1 MTFPSVGRFC
11 CSIALGSTLIAAEGR
26 SQAVGDSTLDTQWR
40 TVQALSPG
48 EFVEVRLLKNSTV
61 SGTIVSSTDSAL
73 TLTRE
78 GGRLLNVTRSDIR
91 ELKVKRK
98 QRTRNRAF
106 GAAIGGAS
114 GIAVTAILDG
124 ALTDGNGT
132 SGKYAALLG
141 AVGAGIGFLTM
152 LGPTYTTIYKIR

>member
-1 MTFPSVGRFC
+1 MS
-11 CSIALGSTLIAAEGR
+11 GS
-26 SQAVGDSTLDTQWR
+26 
-40 TVQALSPG
+40 
-48 EFVEVRLLKNSTV
+48 
-61 SGTIVSSTDSAL
+61 IVSSTDAGL
-73 TLTRE
+73 TLTGER
-78 GGRLLNVTRSDIR
+78 GRLLNVTRADIR

-98 QRTRNRAF
+98 QRIRKLAL

-114 GIAVTAILDG
+114 GIAFTAILDG